1 MPSPNN
7 DDGSLTVYLVQAAGG
22 EFDGNIQG
30 DAYFIFIFSPLGYLR
45 IHNLSLREKNT
56 TTTTTTITTAT
67 TTTIT
72 NTTTTYY
79 YYPFN
84 ELIF

>member
-30 DAYFIFIFSPLGYLR
+30 DAYFIFIFSPPLGYLR

-56 TTTTTTITTAT
+56 TTTTTTITTT
-67 TTTIT
+67 MLLQLLL
-72 NTTTTYY
+72 
-79 YYPFN
+79 
-84 ELIF
+84 LIQISKRMSSRFL